1 MKRYLVEVNEFI
13 NEGDGNYDLMWQS
26 YSGIEH
32 YDRRRARNELI
43 QAERSG
49 LYYGG
54 RIVVLV
60 DEEDEDEQI

>member
-13 NEGDGNYDLMWQS
+13 IDSDDTKWHP

-32 YDRRRARNELI
+32 YDRRRAQNELI
-43 QAERSG
+43 EAERSC